1 MDIMDVLMKEL
12 EGLPKDR
19 LVAVLTYVRLLKI
32 RTQPLVSHQGYADA
46 GHDPYEYAEVERRLR

>member
-1 MDIMDVLMKEL
+1 MDIMDALVKEL

-32 RTQPLVSHQGYADA
+32 RTQPLVSRESYAVA
-46 GHDPYEYAEVERRLR
+46 ANDPHEYAEVERRTR

>member
-12 EGLPKDR
+12 EDLPKDR

-32 RTQPLVSHQGYADA
+32 RTQPLVSREVFEDA
-46 GHDPYEYAEVERRLR
+46 RNGQYEYAEVERRTR